1 MAMIGENK
9 RKVKTAK
16 AKPVKTAS
24 KPAKSARAKASKS
37 SWAFGGK
44 RKSKFSSEG
53 VETVVEVKTVG
64 DIPPVLEARKQIGE
78 EKMGVA
84 ATTLFNA
91 ARNDYQRYFSAN
103 GSTNGGNRKFFITEL
118 QSFKVDVPEMGLVDN
133 TTILDSLAQI
143 EPDGDA
149 MNNRISSLKK
159 LASFFL
165 NYYEKA
171 RYSNDPQFDGEE
183 LISRF
188 SEIYNYMDIM
198 KLYFSRNTEV

>member
-1 MAMIGENK
+1 MAVIGENK
-9 RKVKTAK
+9 RKVKTTK
-16 AKPVKTAS
+16 AKPVKL
-24 KPAKSARAKASKS
+24 AKAKASKT
-37 SWAFGGK
+37 SWSFGSK

-78 EKMGVA
+78 DKMGAA

-91 ARNDYQRYFSAN
+91 ARNDYQRYFNAN
-103 GSTNGGNRKFFITEL
+103 ASTNDGNRKFFITEL

-143 EPDGDA
+143 EPESDD
-149 MNNRISSLKK
+149 MINRISSLKK

-198 KLYFSRNTEV
+198 KLYFSRNVDV

>member
-1 MAMIGENK
+1 MAMMGENK
-9 RKVKTAK
+9 KKVKTAK
-16 AKPVKTAS
+16 AKPAKTTTKS
-24 KPAKSARAKASKS
+24 VKSAKVKANKPWS
-37 SWAFGGK
+37 FGSK
-44 RKSKFSSEG
+44 RKSKFSNEG

-78 EKMGVA
+78 DRMGEA

-91 ARNDYQRYFSAN
+91 AREDYSRYFKAY
-103 GSTNGGNRKFFITEL
+103 GTPKAGNRNFFITEL
-118 QSFKVDVPEMGLVDN
+118 QGFKVDVPEMGQVDN
-133 TTILDSLAQI
+133 NSILDSLAQI
-143 EPDGDA
+143 EPDGEA
-149 MNNRISSLKK
+149 MANRISSLKK

-171 RYSNDPQFDGEE
+171 RYSNDPEFDGEE
-183 LISRF
+183 LVSRF